1 MLVYQRVMDEH
12 GEFVGDLCCKS
23 RDVNPI
29 GIVDCH
35 VRLCNQG

>member
-1 MLVYQRVMDEH
+1 MNMETLWVIYDVKT
-12 GEFVGDLCCKS
+12 CKS